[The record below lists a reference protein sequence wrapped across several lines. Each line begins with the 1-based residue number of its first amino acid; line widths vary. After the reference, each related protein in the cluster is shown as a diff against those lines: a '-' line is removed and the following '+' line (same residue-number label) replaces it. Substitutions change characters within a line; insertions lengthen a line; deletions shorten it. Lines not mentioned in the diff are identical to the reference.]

1 MQILK
6 PAGEINGREN
16 DSLKGTSAVYLDYK
30 YLILSKYNTDSI
42 ILFQSEI
49 NLLQTTQQLYSSI
62 RGVKLLCSL
71 KIQQQILLYLLQ

>member
-30 YLILSKYNTDSI
+30 YLISKYNTDSI

-49 NLLQTTQQLYSSI
+49 NLLQTTQQLYSSL

-71 KIQQQILLYLLQ
+71 EIQLQILLYLLQ

>member
-71 KIQQQILLYLLQ
+71 EIQLQILLYLLQ